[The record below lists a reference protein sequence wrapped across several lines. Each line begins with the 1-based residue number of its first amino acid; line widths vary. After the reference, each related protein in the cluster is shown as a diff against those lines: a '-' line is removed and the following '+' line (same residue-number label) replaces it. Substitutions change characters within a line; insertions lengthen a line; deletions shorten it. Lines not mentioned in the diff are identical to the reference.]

1 MLRREHQERPA
12 VKRVRASREYAD
24 LLFVIVDLEIDFR
37 AFAFSDP
44 VSLEQFDSFRPIEA
58 FELIDQSFRVSSDAQ
73 HPLPH
78 WPANH
83 RKPANLTFPIDNF
96 FVGQDGAEFRAPIH
110 WHFRYVSEPHAV
122 RIFAAIS

>member
-12 VKRVRASREYAD
+12 VKRVRASGEYAD

-44 VSLEQFDSFRPIEA
+44 ISLEQFDSFRPIES
-58 FELIDQSFRVSSDAQ
+58 FELVDQALGVSGNAQ

-78 WPANH
+78 WPAND
-83 RKPANLTFPIDNF
+83 RKSAHFAFSIDNF
-96 FVGQDGAEFRAPIH
+96 FVGQDCAEFRAPID
-110 WHFRYVSEPHAV
+110 WNFRYVSEPHAV
-122 RIFAAIS
+122 RIFSAIS